1 MFYKEKVAICS
12 TMRTKHINKLCG
24 QDVEFLNGVTVRLL
38 MLVLR
43 PIKLYL

>member
-1 MFYKEKVAICS
+1 MLCKEKVAVCS
-12 TMRTKHINKLCG
+12 AMHRKHIDTLCG
-24 QDVEFLNGVTVRLL
+24 QNVEFLNGVTVRLL